1 MSYFFCM
8 ILFILVFLW
17 SLTGSRSC
25 VLHGWMP
32 WEWMNND
39 KNWIIAW
46 TIPLNLSQF
55 AQRMPTKLVFPISMT
70 QRNFRIQFGWN
81 KHISLQLLYMNFIDR
96 LAETHKPFQWHLVLF
111 YIFFSVF
118 VLDLCTMDNGGC
130 SHNCTIAPGEG
141 VLCSCPVGMELGTD
155 NKTCQIQ
162 SFCAKHLKCSQRCMQ
177 EKATVKCAC
186 YEGWALGPDGES
198 CKSTGEGNTW
208 WRTGRIKIPRIFQ
221 FY

>member
-1 MSYFFCM
+1 MDECLESELIMTKILLLHEHFLEIFHSLRRACQLNLCFPLAWHKEISWLNSNEISTFSPTLVYFF
-8 ILFILVFLW
+8 
-17 SLTGSRSC
+17 LT
-25 VLHGWMP
+25 
-32 WEWMNND
+32 D
-39 KNWIIAW
+39 
-46 TIPLNLSQF
+46 
-55 AQRMPTKLVFPISMT
+55 
-70 QRNFRIQFGWN
+70 
-81 KHISLQLLYMNFIDR
+81 LQQL
-96 LAETHKPFQWHLVLF
+96 THKHPFQSHLLLF
-111 YIFFSVF
+111 LPVF
-118 VLDLCTMDNGGC
+118 ILDLCTMDNGGC

-141 VLCSCPVGMELGTD
+141 ILCSCPVGMELGTD

-198 CKSTGEGNTW
+198 CKSTGEGKTG